1 MHTSC
6 GTSRTLIF
14 RMSYIFVEKGDFW
27 ICSPLYLICTL
38 YSPGSLGKKSK
49 WMHRL
54 GISLIMLTETTWL
67 FPSVRRDSFSLIH
80 IYHSSLF
87 RYTLNFGNNH
97 ITLRLH
103 IVNGKLCLLIDRWK
117 VECWPGDNRLIS
129 GRKNIHYERTI
140 CRREKG
146 ELFYMG
152 ASIFSLL
159 TIHRNIIECNRDNMV
174 LWLARRKRDAKFC
187 PSHWLNLRWHVL
199 FIW

>member
-1 MHTSC
+1 MNASIRNIFNHVD
-6 GTSRTLIF
+6 RDHLIVSICKERLF
-14 RMSYIFVEKGDFW
+14 QFDSYL
-27 ICSPLYLICTL
+27 PLITRC
-38 YSPGSLGKKSK
+38 
-49 WMHRL
+49 
-54 GISLIMLTETTWL
+54 
-67 FPSVRRDSFSLIH
+67 
-80 IYHSSLF
+80 
-87 RYTLNFGNNH
+87 TLNFGNNH